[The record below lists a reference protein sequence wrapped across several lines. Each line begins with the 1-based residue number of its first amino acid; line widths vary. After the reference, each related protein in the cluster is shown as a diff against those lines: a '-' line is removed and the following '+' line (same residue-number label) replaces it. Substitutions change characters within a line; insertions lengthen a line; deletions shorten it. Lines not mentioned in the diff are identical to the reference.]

1 MTAPIPKVMH
11 SISPAARRH
20 GVGFAL
26 LGLFIF
32 AASMFLWLI
41 EAPLPTP
48 AWALLWIISAAMIFL
63 GWAKVFEPEVS
74 LNITPERIEYLH
86 HRGTWELDWDNVVR
100 VDCPRTHKGLDAVEL
115 PYVGFCV
122 RDIEPILQCISPRLS
137 THLIGEQRHLLTT
150 ALRHERPDIHDYS
163 PYFDIPDAFIA
174 PSGTRYT
181 GVQALFAIRCRQ
193 LRELLG
199 YELYVPESALD
210 RPLDEFIQWLRQL
223 QASRNEHL

>member
-1 MTAPIPKVMH
+1 MTDPAPEVMQK
-11 SISPAARRH
+11 ISPAARKH

-26 LGLFIF
+26 LGLLIF

-41 EAPLPTP
+41 DAPLPTP
-48 AWALLWIISAAMIFL
+48 AWALLWLVSAGLIFL

-74 LNITPERIEYLH
+74 LNITPRQIEYLH
-86 HRGTWELDWDNVVR
+86 HRGSWQLDWDNLVR
-100 VDCPRTHKGLDAVEL
+100 FDSPRTQKGAETVEL
-115 PYVGFCV
+115 PYLAFCV
-122 RDIEPILQCISPRLS
+122 RDIEPILNSISPRLS
-137 THLIGEQRHLLTT
+137 IHLISEQRHLLTM
-150 ALRHERPDIHDYS
+150 ALRHERPDLHDYS
-163 PYFDIPDAFIA
+163 SYFDIPDAFFA

-210 RPLDEFIQWLRQL
+210 RSLDDFIPWLREL
-223 QASRNEHL
+223 HASRNEHL